1 MWAACTLHFPYF
13 EVFRTLYMGL
23 GLRSLVNT
31 SFLNMSSEIHGFL
44 DFISEAE
51 EEQTQVFASLTIQ
64 YHPSLYWGVT
74 EENGIQNN
82 AILFGPLSLC
92 NSNEWV
98 VGGNL
103 NPQVINTNIVDIIT
117 LKKERR

>member
-31 SFLNMSSEIHGFL
+31 SFLNMSSEIHGVL

-92 NSNEWV
+92 NSNEWI
-98 VGGNL
+98 GGNL